1 MKMILVT
8 VIYIQFNPNCILKL
22 RLSIL
27 VFEFILLDA
36 RPRVGRGEIEEK
48 KQNET
53 EETGRFFGIFD
64 AMTDLFADAENE
76 TVSKKPVVNKLNE
89 TEQDSSNRTK
99 EDERNENKKDM
110 VIKSDEGF
118 PNKTEEDSGFF
129 SFLNP
134 LRNFFT
140 GEDEDDLK
148 SKKSQ
153 EEETEKVEETVG
165 GGNKSFQESFEAV
178 DFSVNKRDNR
188 LKDAK
193 DDEGDVFNKTE
204 EDSSN
209 KTEENSGFFSFLKP
223 ITNFFTGEDEDDRK
237 TKISQNEEKE
247 KVKETVGGVDKK
259 DKNLIDPE
267 DDENG
272 KLENIS
278 KEEAINK
285 VKVTLVKDSIDNVK
299 NSTNITSNQ
308 KNIENRSQIEDEK
321 AKKIVDNLLPTLK
334 EMKEAIKSGY
344 IIPQTVFARWG
355 IDMLAAAGRYLQK
368 DVA

>member
-1 MKMILVT
+1 MHTKTEVA
-8 VIYIQFNPNCILKL
+8 
-22 RLSIL
+22 IL
-27 VFEFILLDA
+27 VFKFILLDE

-99 EDERNENKKDM
+99 ENERNENKKDM

-178 DFSVNKRDNR
+178 DFSVNKRDKS

-193 DDEGDVFNKTE
+193 DDVFNKTQ

-209 KTEENSGFFSFLKP
+209 KTEETSGFFSFLKP

-237 TKISQNEEKE
+237 SKKSQEEEKE
-247 KVKETVGGVDKK
+247 KVEETVGGVDKK